1 MFVFT
6 PNKLTQR
13 WHLQFAMV
21 FLMAT
26 TALVTGCEE
35 KEFSAPT
42 YEALVPQN
50 ADPNGGDWKPILL
63 KTSTEIPVA
72 APETPASSSYQ
83 QELAEVK
90 SLQSSLSGSQRA
102 EIKYWAS
109 GGTLRWNE
117 IAREIVAKYNVA
129 PPVGTPFDPTNPFAN
144 PPVAARIYALL
155 SVAQYDAL
163 LATWKYKMM
172 YQRPAPSQTD
182 KGVQALVPVSTLP
195 TYPSED
201 AVVAAA
207 SLEVLKF
214 IFPKEADYLA
224 SKVASHQN
232 SRLWAG
238 ANVRSDIT
246 AGEALGKAVAQKVIN
261 YAKKDR
267 MSMARDVNNTWEQI
281 NVPVN
286 WKSLEVPAR
295 APMLPLAGQV
305 KTWYDSTALAAG
317 LPGPPP
323 AVGSPEFNRD
333 LAEVRKIAGNRTR
346 EQWRIADFWADGAG
360 TSTPPGH
367 WNKIAA
373 DFIRESKFSELR
385 TARTFALLNRA
396 LMDAAICC
404 WNTKYK
410 FFIPRP
416 SQIDPEIKT
425 ATGIPNFPSYTS
437 GHATFSGAAANVLIY
452 VFPSKTQSLQQQA
465 EEAAMSR
472 LYGGI
477 HYRFDNEA
485 GLKCG
490 QNIGDVAV
498 AWGKTDG
505 SGL

>member
-1 MFVFT
+1 MRTTFFKPGT
-6 PNKLTQR
+6 HRWPYFIILLTT
-13 WHLQFAMV
+13 LISSF
-21 FLMAT
+21 
-26 TALVTGCEE
+26 LVTSCGE
-35 KEFSAPT
+35 KEFSAPM
-42 YEALVPQN
+42 YEALQPSNQDV
-50 ADPNGGDWKPILL
+50 NGGDWKPILL
-63 KTSTEIPVA
+63 TSSTEIPVA
-72 APETPASSSYQ
+72 APETTNSATYQ
-83 QELAEVK
+83 QELNEIK
-90 SLQSSLSGSQRA
+90 SLQSKLSQTQR
-102 EIKYWAS
+102 ENIRYWAS

-117 IAREIVAKYNVA
+117 IARQLVAKYNVA
-129 PPVGTPFDPTNPFAN
+129 PPVGTPFDPTMPFAN

-172 YQRPAPSQTD
+172 YQRPAPAQTD
-182 KGVQALVPVSTLP
+182 KTIEQLLPASTLP
-195 TYPSED
+195 SYPSED

-207 SLEVLKF
+207 SVEVLKF
-214 IFPKEADYLA
+214 IFPKEAEFLA
-224 SKVASHQN
+224 VKITSHQN
-232 SRLWAG
+232 SRILAG

-246 AGEALGKAVAQKVIN
+246 AGDDLGKMVAQKVIN

-267 MSMARDVNNTWEQI
+267 MGLARDVNNTWQQI
-281 NVPVN
+281 QVAVN
-286 WKSLEVPAR
+286 WVSLEQPSR

-305 KTWYDSTALAAG
+305 KTWYDSTTLVKG

-323 AVGSPEFNRD
+323 AIGTPEFNVA
-333 LAEVRKIAGNRTR
+333 LAEVRKIADNRTR

-373 DFIRESKFSELR
+373 DFIIENQFSELR
-385 TARTFALLNRA
+385 AARTFALLNRA

-404 WNTKYK
+404 WNTKYRYYL
-410 FFIPRP
+410 PRP
-416 SQIDPEIKT
+416 SQIDPKIKT

-437 GHATFSGAAANVLIY
+437 GHATFSGAASEVLSYI
-452 VFPSKTQSLQQQA
+452 FPEKTQSLNQQA

-490 QNIGDVAV
+490 KHIGSVAV
-498 AWGKTDG
+498 SWGKSDG
-505 SGL
+505 SGK